1 MIGLDGT
8 YRRVIMSCRE
18 GHIQVVSEA
27 FWGSTIRNGA
37 SIAAMGVIADLLNV
51 WGWLKIQ

>member
-1 MIGLDGT
+1 
-8 YRRVIMSCRE
+8 MSCRE

-27 FWGSTIRNGA
+27 FWGSTIRNGT